1 MRTSLSIAMGLAAL
15 VAAPA
20 AAFAQDTSVGGSVS
34 TTTETTTLPPPAPAP
49 AAQPVPATTT
59 TQTTTTTRVA
69 DADDGVSDHEKY
81 AVGHLA
87 VGYMGLN
94 AIPIAEANG
103 NAGTINAPVIGVRY
117 WFNERFGLDVGL
129 GLGWTGGS
137 SETKNGDTTTTT
149 DQAARF
155 GLALHGGVPIAF
167 ASFKHYKFL
176 VIPEVNLAF
185 ARSSVSPT
193 NPDNSDITLS
203 GFQLDLGG
211 RIGGEIHFGFIGVP
225 QLSLQATVGAAFRY
239 QSIGA
244 SSDTP
249 SASQSASAWSFGTT
263 VQSDPWALFTNNI
276 SALYYFP

>member
-20 AAFAQDTSVGGSVS
+20 AAFAQDTTVGGSVS
-34 TTTETTTLPPPAPAP
+34 TTTETTTLPPPAPVTQPAP
-49 AAQPVPATTT
+49 AATT

-81 AVGHLA
+81 AVGHFA

-103 NAGTINAPVIGVRY
+103 NAGTINAPIVGVRY

-137 SETKNGDTTTTT
+137 TETKNGNTSTTT

-155 GLALHGGVPIAF
+155 GLAIHGGVPISF

-185 ARSSVSPT
+185 ARSSVAAANNT
-193 NPDNSDITLS
+193 DSDTTLS

-239 QSIGA
+239 QSIGL
-244 SSDTP
+244 SQDTP
-249 SASQSASAWSFGTT
+249 SRSASSSAWSFGTT